1 MFYYC
6 FTDACGPLRAY
17 VPGHQ
22 RNTRAGDKTYDIYMV
37 IFACAATGAINCQI
51 MEGGKATG
59 NAVDVCNRFFSEC
72 CVPKMFFIDKDS
84 AFVKALSEGELDVLS
99 IDGSIARERGILFQT
114 CPAQG
119 HSAHGRV
126 ERRIKMVQ
134 EAFDRCDMKRFKLTG
149 LGWQTV
155 AKRIENE
162 INSIPLGY
170 LTHKEGNMPL
180 LRILTPNF
188 LKLNAGANRSPGSLF
203 TMPDSAP
210 DLMTRIE
217 EAYRTFYK
225 VWNDSYVPLLS
236 KRSKWHDGD
245 VDLCEN
251 DIIYFKLTDSALAS
265 TWLVGKV
272 ESIVKSKDGRV
283 RKVLVGYKFNTE
295 QGTREFRV
303 VERPARECVKLM
315 SVDDTTLLDDIRE
328 VREAAEA
335 ILGDE
340 ILHVRMDTGKI
351 DERFHN
357 VTTCACNQLLHLDSV
372 TPLGFS
378 V

>member
-1 MFYYC
+1 
-6 FTDACGPLRAY
+6 
-17 VPGHQ
+17 
-22 RNTRAGDKTYDIYMV
+22 
-37 IFACAATGAINCQI
+37 
-51 MEGGKATG
+51 
-59 NAVDVCNRFFSEC
+59 
-72 CVPKMFFIDKDS
+72 
-84 AFVKALSEGELDVLS
+84 
-99 IDGSIARERGILFQT
+99 
-114 CPAQG
+114 
-119 HSAHGRV
+119 
-126 ERRIKMVQ
+126 
-134 EAFDRCDMKRFKLTG
+134 
-149 LGWQTV
+149 
-155 AKRIENE
+155 
-162 INSIPLGY
+162 
-170 LTHKEGNMPL
+170 MPL
-180 LRILTPNF
+180 LRILIPNF

-210 DLMTRIE
+210 DLMKRIE

-265 TWLVGKV
+265 TWLIGKV
-272 ESIVKSKDGRV
+272 DSIVKSKDGRI

-340 ILHVRMDTGKI
+340 ILHVRMDTDKI
-351 DERFHN
+351 DERFHK

-372 TPLGFS
+372 FS
-378 V
+378 CAAIDICTHSRSSYDVHAIDGYRDEIWSGERQLQIESDYDDEIFDIDNDYDKIYDDMIYLL